1 MRLTKT
7 ELNSVPIYNLSSVGK
22 ALPLWVHDKKSRAG
36 KARAKLRPADAA
48 GEHVEVIQDLFFPTM
63 CGKAKL
69 SSDGETL
76 LTTGGY
82 PPQLRAFE
90 LRELSLKFE
99 RHFNAEVVDF
109 QVLSADWKK
118 AVYLLAD
125 RSVEFHTQFGKH
137 HTTRIPVH
145 GRCLGYQPETTE
157 LLLAGAGPEVY
168 RLSLERGAFLQPL
181 DSGAAGVN
189 AIGVDPTHGMVV
201 LGTADGTVQCWDP
214 RQRSLL
220 GAASPFAAIDA
231 VDGFGGGGPAPA
243 GGLHLGSPERSVT
256 SVRFDPGGLL
266 LAAGTSSGHVAL
278 YDVRSSRP
286 DHKYGLPV
294 HSIKFHQGKCVSAD
308 AKIIKI
314 WDHAGAVDASG
325 EPPTFA
331 SIQPP
336 ADVNGLCAFPD
347 SGLLFAP
354 LEAERA
360 YFIPALGP
368 APKWCHFVDSLTEEM
383 EAAPAAAVYDDYKFV
398 TAEELGSL
406 GLSSLVGTK
415 ALRPYMHGFFV
426 DSRLHAKAVSLSQPF
441 AYEQWRKQRVQERL
455 GAKTAGRIAPVKKE
469 RPPKVNAALA
479 EEIATR
485 ERQAALFSDKD
496 FEIDVTSEEYLA
508 RRPHARGQLAPAP
521 APPRNREP
529 RMVGVQ
535 SDVLAGGASSMA
547 PGGGAKGA
555 AGAKGAGGGR
565 GRGLPGAGGGERSER
580 RGMLER
586 HLTPQRGKGGKGG
599 KGKGKGKGGISK
611 RGGGRGGGRR

>member
-1 MRLTKT
+1 
-7 ELNSVPIYNLSSVGK
+7 
-22 ALPLWVHDKKSRAG
+22 
-36 KARAKLRPADAA
+36 
-48 GEHVEVIQDLFFPTM
+48 
-63 CGKAKL
+63 
-69 SSDGETL
+69 
-76 LTTGGY
+76 
-82 PPQLRAFE
+82 
-90 LRELSLKFE
+90 
-99 RHFNAEVVDF
+99 
-109 QVLSADWKK
+109 
-118 AVYLLAD
+118 
-125 RSVEFHTQFGKH
+125 
-137 HTTRIPVH
+137 
-145 GRCLGYQPETTE
+145 
-157 LLLAGAGPEVY
+157 
-168 RLSLERGAFLQPL
+168 
-181 DSGAAGVN
+181 
-189 AIGVDPTHGMVV
+189 
-201 LGTADGTVQCWDP
+201 
-214 RQRSLL
+214 
-220 GAASPFAAIDA
+220 
-231 VDGFGGGGPAPA
+231 
-243 GGLHLGSPERSVT
+243 
-256 SVRFDPGGLL
+256 
-266 LAAGTSSGHVAL
+266 
-278 YDVRSSRP
+278 
-286 DHKYGLPV
+286 
-294 HSIKFHQGKCVSAD
+294 
-308 AKIIKI
+308 
-314 WDHAGAVDASG
+314 
-325 EPPTFA
+325 
-331 SIQPP
+331 
-336 ADVNGLCAFPD
+336 
-347 SGLLFAP
+347 
-354 LEAERA
+354 
-360 YFIPALGP
+360 
-368 APKWCHFVDSLTEEM
+368 M

-485 ERQAALFSDKD
+485 ERQAVKEAARKARRSGTAAATAAAAAAEDDGARAAGGESLLDDGRFKALFSDKD

-521 APPRNREP
+521 APVGSDDDDDDDDEEEEDGEDSGEEEGEDGMGEEEEEEEEEEEARAWSSSRGGRAAALSAAPRAAQPRNREP

-547 PGGGAKGA
+547 PVLPASATFGARLAALPRASAGAARGGAAGAHEMTFSATDMAEEPSDWLGEDDFAEDAGWGKGGKGKGGKGKGGGGKGGGGKGGGGGGAKGKGAKGGGAKGA